1 MLTVFNSAGTKV
13 EVTRKGITYSDS
25 SATPYQAMS
34 VGACIAMVNVQK
46 WVDGNK
52 FTDNGDAYSYLI
64 LVVDMP
70 GASTLTDDIFEN
82 NVYARPILTSSGS
95 KMSILSLEINE

>member
-1 MLTVFNSAGTKV
+1 MVELTVFNSAGTKV

-34 VGACIAMVNVQK
+34 VGACIAMVNVQL
-46 WVDGNK
+46 WVAGSK
-52 FTDNGDAYSYLI
+52 FTNNDNEYSYLI

-82 NVYARPILTSSGS
+82 NVIARPIPTSTGA
-95 KMSILSLEINE
+95 KNFCFELRN